1 MVLCICR
8 GVTDDEP
15 RAFPLNPPNYRKAI
29 TRLTVTAVFMLS
41 GYVPRRFRVADMGHP
56 LPDSA
61 HAEEA

>member
-1 MVLCICR
+1 
-8 GVTDDEP
+8 VTDDEP